1 MGRERLDS
9 WKAIAAYL
17 KRDKSTVRRWEKEGL
32 PIRRHR
38 HAKKAAVYAYPSEID
53 LWWNAD
59 RTQPERAA
67 PREITSIAVLPL
79 ANLSGDPGQNYFADG
94 MTEALITELGGI
106 GSLRVVSRTSAI
118 AYKDSKK
125 ALDQIARELNVDAVV
140 EGAVVRESGRARIT
154 VQLIGTQPERQLW
167 AERYERD
174 VSSIL
179 ALQRDVAGA
188 VAEGIHAKLTP
199 KERILLAQPRSVDPD
214 AYEAY
219 LKGRYYSNKV
229 VEIPE
234 NLLKARESF
243 EAAIR
248 KDPGFAPAHA
258 GLARSYAWS
267 YDLPAE
273 SLRPPREVFPKA
285 KAAALKALEL
295 DETLADA
302 HLALAYIKEAYDWD
316 WDRAEHA
323 YQRAIELNP
332 SSVDAR
338 FEYARFLAIPRRF
351 DEAFAQIKRNEQ
363 LDPVAR
369 ADRFRNGKG
378 WLYYWAFKFDRALH
392 EAQSLL
398 ELEPCFARAH
408 YLSGLV
414 YTQKALYEEAIASH
428 RKAIAQSGEDSR
440 SLALLASA
448 HGRAGQTS
456 EALGIVAR
464 LNERAKREYISGLWM
479 AQAHLGLGNNEEA
492 LQWLERGFQERD
504 ELGMLA
510 RSPFWYGP
518 LRSEPRFR
526 ELLRRLRLPD

>member
-1 MGRERLDS
+1 MGGERLES

-17 KRDKSTVRRWEKEGL
+17 KRDESTVRRWEREGL
-32 PIRRHR
+32 PIHRHL
-38 HAKKAAVYAYPSEID
+38 HAKKASVYAYSSEID

-59 RTQPERAA
+59 RTRLERAA
-67 PREITSIAVLPL
+67 THEITSIAVLPL
-79 ANLSGDPGQNYFADG
+79 ANLSGDSGQDYFADS
-94 MTEALITELGGI
+94 MTEVLITELGKI
-106 GSLRVVSRTSAI
+106 SSLRVVSRTSAM
-118 AYKDSKK
+118 AYKGSRK
-125 ALDQIARELNVDAVV
+125 ALDQIARELSVDAVV
-140 EGAVVRESGRARIT
+140 EGAVVRESGRTRIT

-199 KERILLAQPRSVDPD
+199 KERILLAQPRSVDPE

-219 LKGRYYSNKV
+219 LKGRYYWNKV

-234 NLLKARESF
+234 NFLKARESF

-248 KDPGFAPAHA
+248 KDPGFAPAYA

-267 YDLPAE
+267 YSVSAE

-295 DETLADA
+295 DETLAEA
-302 HLALAYIKEAYDWD
+302 HLALAYVREGYDWD
-316 WDRAEHA
+316 WDGAERA

-332 SSVDAR
+332 NSVDAR
-338 FEYARFLAIPRRF
+338 FEYARYLAIPRRF
-351 DEAFAQIKRNEQ
+351 DEAFMQIQRIEE

-369 ADRFRNGKG
+369 ADKVRNGKG
-378 WLYYWAFKFDRALH
+378 WLYYWAFQFDRALQ

-398 ELEPCFARAH
+398 ELEPRFARAH
-408 YLSGLV
+408 YLCGLV
-414 YTQKALYEEAIASH
+414 YTHKALYEESIISH
-428 RKAIAQSGEDSR
+428 RKAIAHSGEDSR

-448 HGRAGQTS
+448 HGRAGQTA

-464 LNERAKREYISGLWM
+464 LNERAKREHVSGLWM
-479 AQAHLGLGNNEEA
+479 AQAHLGLGNNGEA
-492 LQWLERGFQERD
+492 LRWLERGFQERD

-526 ELLRRLRLPD
+526 ELLRRLRLPA